1 MKKTIISGVVSG
13 VILLVVSILMLK
25 AAIMMFP
32 MTFEEY
38 YNDTFNSN
46 GERDI
51 FFYIHPFMLSLALA
65 WFWQRFK
72 GMFKG
77 NFLFRGLELGV
88 VFALVAIL
96 PVMWITY
103 SAISVSFIVVG
114 TWPVWTDSN
123 LRCRDGFC
131 KTEPIKANR
140 DRF

>member
-1 MKKTIISGVVSG
+1 MKRMIISGVVSG
-13 VILLVVSILMLK
+13 VLLLVVSVLMLN

-32 MTFEEY
+32 LTFEEY

-51 FFYIHPFMLSLALA
+51 FFYIHPFVLSLALA

-88 VFALVAIL
+88 VFAIVAIL
-96 PVMWITY
+96 PIMWITY

-114 TWPVWTDSN
+114 TWFLYGLIQACVAGVVFSKLNP
-123 LRCRDGFC
+123 
-131 KTEPIKANR
+131 
-140 DRF
+140 

>member
-1 MKKTIISGVVSG
+1 MKKIIMSGFVSG
-13 VILLVVSILMLK
+13 AILLVVSILMLN

-32 MTFEEY
+32 LTFEEY
-38 YNDTFNSN
+38 YNDTFNLN

-51 FFYIHPFMLSLALA
+51 FFYLHPFVLSLGLA

-88 VFALVAIL
+88 VFAIVAIL

-114 TWPVWTDSN
+114 TWFLYGLIQTCVAGMVFAKMNP
-123 LRCRDGFC
+123 
-131 KTEPIKANR
+131 
-140 DRF
+140 

>member
-1 MKKTIISGVVSG
+1 MKKIMVPGIVAGI
-13 VILLVVSILMLK
+13 ILLVVSVLMIK
-25 AAIMMFP
+25 VAIMMFP
-32 MTFEEY
+32 QTFEEY

-51 FFYIHPFMLSLALA
+51 FFYIHPFVLTIALA
-65 WFWQRFK
+65 WFWHRFK

-88 VFALVAIL
+88 VFAVVAIL

-114 TWPVWTDSN
+114 TWFLYGLMQACVAGMVFAKLNP
-123 LRCRDGFC
+123 
-131 KTEPIKANR
+131 
-140 DRF
+140 